1 MDKQLSK
8 ESSMILDK
16 SDRTMS
22 IEKKTMKLIFNLL
35 YLLTIR

>member
-8 ESSMILDK
+8 DSSMILDK
-16 SDRTMS
+16 SDRTMF
-22 IEKKTMKLIFNLL
+22 IEKKTTKLIFNLL